1 MAQYFKKGSFGRMI
15 ETVAS
20 DREAIEVRLDPDEYK
35 EMRQELDSRRAHIG
49 GLAAQLNNIK
59 RLLEQAQQ
67 QLWKAETENNRLNE
81 EKKEVQVALV
91 QQQALNAGL
100 LRISRER
107 ANAARGL
114 TPKKERSG
122 YVVLSS
128 TQAAEHVS
136 KGQTAGVWR
145 SVVQTPYDTALPLEA
160 IQPQIEQE
168 LKETVYGRI
177 GIAYVADRLEN
188 GKIDAVRYDREGRP
202 IEGCALYRLSYR
214 ANYRERLW
222 EMVWFTTK
230 ALTVP
235 EDFRPAEKEKEIGAP
250 ACLFFTHIHHTHTP
264 CVYTIFLEKRSIR

>member
-1 MAQYFKKGSFGRMI
+1 MPKFFKRGSFGRML
-15 ETVAS
+15 ETDDW
-20 DREAIEVRLDPDEYK
+20 DREATEVRLEPDEYK
-35 EMRQELDSRRAHIG
+35 EMCQKLDSQRARIS
-49 GLAAQLNNIK
+49 GLNAQLNNTK

-67 QLWKAETENNRLNE
+67 QLWQTEAENNRLNA
-81 EKKEVQVALV
+81 EKNKAQAALT

-128 TQAAEHVS
+128 TQAVEHVS
-136 KGQTAGVWR
+136 KSQTAGVWH
-145 SVVQTPYDTALPLEA
+145 SVVQTPYNTALPLEA

-168 LKETVYGRI
+168 LKENIYGRL
-177 GIAYVADRLEN
+177 GVAYVAGRLEN
-188 GKIDAVRYDREGRP
+188 GKIDAVRYDREGRT

-214 ANYRERLW
+214 ANYRAGLW

-235 EDFRPAEKEKEIGAP
+235 EDFRPAGKK
-250 ACLFFTHIHHTHTP
+250 
-264 CVYTIFLEKRSIR
+264 KR